1 MDNFFE
7 ILEKYKI
14 LNENV
19 KIEGYSDEEIRRI
32 EKLYDIEIKG
42 DFKKF
47 MKIAG
52 RSSGNLLGDAAI
64 ILYNKR
70 WKIDSYL
77 YYNYYF
83 LKLYLEDTSFNFEK
97 FIEEKPF
104 IFAIEYETS
113 YTFLKTAY
121 DDTVL
126 YGFNETRE
134 EFFST
139 NLTFNEYMVKL
150 VKKYNPELKPILK
163 EAMKSEL
170 LPKYDKNSGKEIYP
184 EEVKKYVE
192 ENNKTEDDFIW
203 ILEKYLKQNNK
214 TSVGYSEI
222 EIEEIE
228 KLYKIKIKSKFKEF
242 MKFCGRSSG
251 GLLTGNEL
259 IFYKNWD
266 VRNQWLYEN
275 EFREKLIDGVDP
287 VNLDGNFVLKEEGN
301 QYFFFKSKKAGLAVY
316 CFDYEKDEVM
326 DINVDFNEYLVNLVK
341 KYNPELKP
349 LKNGSLKGELI
360 KID

>member
-7 ILEKYKI
+7 ILEKYKM
-14 LNENV
+14 LNEDV
-19 KIEGYSDEEIRRI
+19 EIEGYSEEEIKRI

-70 WKIDSYL
+70 WKTDSYL

-184 EEVKKYVE
+184 EEVKKHVE

-203 ILEKYLKQNNK
+203 ILEKYLRQNNK
-214 TSVGYSEI
+214 TSIGYSEM

-228 KLYKIKIKSKFKEF
+228 KLYELKIEDKFREF
-242 MKFCGRSSG
+242 MRFAGRSSG

-259 IFYKNWD
+259 VFYKNWSVREQWKYLNDFMYKLRGD
-266 VRNQWLYEN
+266 VGSLE
-275 EFREKLIDGVDP
+275 GH
-287 VNLDGNFVLKEEGN
+287 FVLKEEEN
-301 QYFFFKSKKAGLAVY
+301 RYFFFKSKKADLTVY
-316 CFDYEKDEVM
+316 CFDYKKDEVTN
-326 DINVDFNEYLVNLVK
+326 INVNFNEYLVNLVK

-349 LKNGSLKGELI
+349 LENESLKGELI

>member
-1 MDNFFE
+1 
-7 ILEKYKI
+7 
-14 LNENV
+14 
-19 KIEGYSDEEIRRI
+19 
-32 EKLYDIEIKG
+32 
-42 DFKKF
+42 
-47 MKIAG
+47 
-52 RSSGNLLGDAAI
+52 
-64 ILYNKR
+64 
-70 WKIDSYL
+70 
-77 YYNYYF
+77 
-83 LKLYLEDTSFNFEK
+83 
-97 FIEEKPF
+97 
-104 IFAIEYETS
+104 
-113 YTFLKTAY
+113 
-121 DDTVL
+121 
-126 YGFNETRE
+126 
-134 EFFST
+134 
-139 NLTFNEYMVKL
+139 MVKL